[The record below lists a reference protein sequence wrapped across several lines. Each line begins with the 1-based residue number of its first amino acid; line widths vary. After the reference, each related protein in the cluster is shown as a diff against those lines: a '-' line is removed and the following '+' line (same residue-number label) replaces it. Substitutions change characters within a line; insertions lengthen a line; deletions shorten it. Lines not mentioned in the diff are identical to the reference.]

1 MFDENRDEKRNL
13 LNYKDFLL
21 NEKNDNVKIWV
32 HHCQDLLDH
41 TLGLLP
47 QEIDALDWK
56 QDISPNKER
65 LKEHLSAFA
74 NLPGGGYLV
83 FGVSEPSGVVSGV
96 TPDQAR
102 IIVDRLTNL
111 AREALEPPI
120 QIDHSPLEYQG
131 AALQLVQIKESPIK
145 PVGIRGRG
153 LEEAYVRSGGS
164 TRKATR
170 QEIAGLMLNSHTPR
184 WEDLRAGPLRTKE
197 EALSLLDFENVA
209 KLLGKPRPVDADSA
223 IEWLLGL
230 RFIERYNGQ
239 GFYITHLGAISA
251 ARNLEDF
258 PDLARKAV
266 RIIQYQGTSKTSGS
280 KELPTRSRGYAVD
293 FEDLIAFISAVLPAP
308 DSYPGGIRKNIPL
321 YPEIALREL
330 IANALIH
337 QDFSVSG
344 ASPIIAIYS
353 DRIEIT
359 NPGALLPSK
368 SIRRL
373 IGTTP
378 ESRNERLAK
387 QFRQFGLCEEQGSGL
402 LKTLTAIEDAGLPPL
417 ILQSTDNSFRAILQS
432 PRDFSRMS
440 PQEKLEACYQH
451 AVRLWFESQSLTN
464 ASLRERLRLSN
475 RHRSQ
480 ISTLIREATAAG
492 LLKPRDPENRSL
504 KYAEYVPAWA

>member
-1 MFDENRDEKRNL
+1 M
-13 LNYKDFLL
+13 
-21 NEKNDNVKIWV
+21 
-32 HHCQDLLDH
+32 LD
-41 TLGLLP
+41 
-47 QEIDALDWK
+47 
-56 QDISPNKER
+56 
-65 LKEHLSAFA
+65 
-74 NLPGGGYLV
+74 V
-83 FGVSEPSGVVSGV
+83 
-96 TPDQAR
+96 
-102 IIVDRLTNL
+102 
-111 AREALEPPI
+111 
-120 QIDHSPLEYQG
+120 
-131 AALQLVQIKESPIK
+131 ES
-145 PVGIRGRG
+145 
-153 LEEAYVRSGGS
+153 
-164 TRKATR
+164 
-170 QEIAGLMLNSHTPR
+170 
-184 WEDLRAGPLRTKE
+184 
-197 EALSLLDFENVA
+197 VA
-209 KLLGKPRPVDADSA
+209 KLLGKPRPVDTDSA
-223 IEWLLGL
+223 IDWLIEL

-251 ARNLEDF
+251 ARNLADF
-258 PDLARKAV
+258 TDLARKAV

-280 KELPTRSRGYAVD
+280 KELPTRNHGYAVD
-293 FEDLIAFISAVLPAP
+293 FEELIAFVTALLPAIEQF
-308 DSYPGGIRKNIPL
+308 PGGIRKSTPI

-344 ASPIIAIYS
+344 SSPIIALYS

-417 ILQSTDNSFRAILQS
+417 TLQSTDNSFRAILQA

-440 PQEKLEACYQH
+440 AQEKIEACYQH

-464 ASLRERLRLSN
+464 TSLRERLRLSV

-480 ISTLIREATAAG
+480 ISTLIRDATDAG

-504 KYAEYVPAWA
+504 KFTEYVPAWA

>member
-1 MFDENRDEKRNL
+1 MFNENRDERHNPL
-13 LNYKDFLL
+13 AIKDILF
-21 NEKNDNVKIWV
+21 NEKSDGVKIWIQK
-32 HHCQDLLDH
+32 CRDLLDH

-74 NLPGGGYLV
+74 NLPGGGFLV
-83 FGVSEPSGVVSGV
+83 FGILDPGGVVTGV
-96 TPDQAR
+96 TTGQATL
-102 IIVDRLTNL
+102 IVERLTNL
-111 AREALEPPI
+111 AREGLEPPT
-120 QIDHSPLEYQG
+120 QIEHSPLEYQG
-131 AALQLVQIKESPIK
+131 AALQLVHIKESPIK

-184 WEDLRAGPLRTKE
+184 WEDLRAGPLRTRE
-197 EALSLLDFENVA
+197 ETLAMLDVESVA
-209 KLLGKPRPVDADSA
+209 KLLGKPRPVETDSVIDWL
-223 IEWLLGL
+223 IEL

-251 ARNLEDF
+251 ARNLADF
-258 PDLARKAV
+258 TDLARKAV
-266 RIIQYQGTSKTSGS
+266 RIIHYQGTSKTSGS
-280 KELPTRSRGYAVD
+280 KELPSRNRGYAVD
-293 FEDLIAFISAVLPAP
+293 FEDLIAFVSALLPA
-308 DSYPGGIRKNIPL
+308 SESFSGGLRKSVPI

-337 QDFSVSG
+337 QDFSVG
-344 ASPIIAIYS
+344 GTSPIIALYS

-417 ILQSTDNSFRAILQS
+417 NLQSADNSFRAMLQA

-440 PQEKLEACYQH
+440 AQEKIEACYQH
-451 AVRLWFESQSLTN
+451 AVRLWFESQALTN
-464 ASLRERLRLSN
+464 ASLRDRLRLSE
-475 RHRSQ
+475 RQRPQVSV
-480 ISTLIREATAAG
+480 LIRDTVAAG
-492 LLKPRDPENRSL
+492 LLKPKDPDNRST
-504 KYAEYVPAWA
+504 KFAEYIPVWA